1 MDLLMAEISRKRKAV
16 QKVQKSSTSKKRQFF
31 KASDLRRVE
40 EDEQEQQQQQ
50 LSQKNKKKK
59 EQKKDE
65 QVHSVVATRDTLTTT
80 TTAIESRKSLEEES
94 NNSSSKSD
102 TSKVQQE
109 NSSDTKAE
117 KNLNEI
123 NEINENKETAS
134 GANTTNEKSCPE
146 ETTKMLR
153 SMGLPI
159 RLFGEKTI
167 SLGNNRYDDS
177 QRLSRLREAKE
188 ISEKAMTGIN
198 DMEEFR
204 LGKGHGIRNPFLD
217 NTDNNDD
224 EKRQLLDS
232 NKKSGTNKKE
242 EDDENDTNDPPKRIY
257 KYFKSLLKQW
267 EDDLVKRSESA
278 KRTAQGKIETK
289 TLKQCKDYIRPLFKL
304 CKNRNLEPFLEEQIH
319 KIVLFCEEGEFVKA
333 HDVYNDVAIGRAA
346 WPIGVTMVGIHARSG
361 RAKIESGNVAH
372 VMNSELQ
379 RKYLTSVKRLM
390 SYNQKKRTD
399 VAPSKKVMN

>member
-40 EDEQEQQQQQ
+40 EDEQEQQQQ

-65 QVHSVVATRDTLTTT
+65 QVHSVVATRDNLTTT

-94 NNSSSKSD
+94 NNSSSKSN

-117 KNLNEI
+117 KNL

-177 QRLSRLREAKE
+177 QRLSRLHEAKE

-242 EDDENDTNDPPKRIY
+242 EDDDENDTNDPPKRIY